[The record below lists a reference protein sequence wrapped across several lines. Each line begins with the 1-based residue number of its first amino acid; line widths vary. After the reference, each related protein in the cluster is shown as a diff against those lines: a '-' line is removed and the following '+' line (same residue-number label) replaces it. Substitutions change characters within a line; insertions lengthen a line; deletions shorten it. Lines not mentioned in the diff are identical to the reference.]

1 MFSQYDTERT
11 ASMCQVSYSCSIP
24 CEAWASMRPVVRPIP
39 IHLDQHSCFA
49 WVPVTHAPYFLL
61 CTPCHASV
69 LCRAS
74 LRAYCSTSPLPYC
87 PSQYLVAS
95 KRTADGNRRT
105 TSRERQTRECRE
117 TLTNPQGESEE
128 PVVRLQAERSEERKR
143 CESPRRA
150 IAEWS
155 QEANRLDMQHIVHD
169 NLGAKRTSSQR
180 VSQRWAYWRT
190 GTQKTTLWNES

>member
-1 MFSQYDTERT
+1 MLCTAMFSQYDTERT

-105 TSRERQTRECRE
+105 TPLLASDSVMSARRGSVGRPCEP
-117 TLTNPQGESEE
+117 LGWAEE
-128 PVVRLQAERSEERKR
+128 PVVRLQAERSEQRN
-143 CESPRRA
+143 
-150 IAEWS
+150 
-155 QEANRLDMQHIVHD
+155 EAK
-169 NLGAKRTSSQR
+169 KRT
-180 VSQRWAYWRT
+180 
-190 GTQKTTLWNES
+190 G